1 MVALGIL
8 ILAAYHKNKFVPI
21 LFPFAMNLEKKKKPK
36 TAQFDKRKNST
47 STNKVIPKEQLKKKK
62 KIFLTKYFLKMRG
75 GLRLLQISTSDR
87 IFGFYSPCNYC
98 MQL

>member
-62 KIFLTKYFLKMRG
+62 KP
-75 GLRLLQISTSDR
+75 S
-87 IFGFYSPCNYC
+87 
-98 MQL
+98 